1 MQRHEQHKEHRS
13 RGGRWEG
20 VLLSLAAGVAVLA
33 VIRPDLYG
41 GLVEGLAAHVTGSA
55 H

>member
-1 MQRHEQHKEHRS
+1 MQRDERKTQTRAP
-13 RGGRWEG
+13 RWEG
-20 VLLSLAAGVAVLA
+20 VLLSIAATIAVLA

-41 GLVEGLAAHVTGSA
+41 GLVEGIAATVTGT

>member
-1 MQRHEQHKEHRS
+1 MERHAQQKERRS

-20 VLLSLAAGVAVLA
+20 VMLSLAAGFAVLA

-41 GLVEGLAAHVTGSA
+41 GLVEGFAAHVTGTS